1 MKRKILGLVLA
12 VITLAGVSVIYSAAK
27 RHQVNRTSARNPV
40 TKPTTFAMQA
50 STSSPSMVA

>member
-27 RHQVNRTSARNPV
+27 RHR
-40 TKPTTFAMQA
+40 
-50 STSSPSMVA
+50 